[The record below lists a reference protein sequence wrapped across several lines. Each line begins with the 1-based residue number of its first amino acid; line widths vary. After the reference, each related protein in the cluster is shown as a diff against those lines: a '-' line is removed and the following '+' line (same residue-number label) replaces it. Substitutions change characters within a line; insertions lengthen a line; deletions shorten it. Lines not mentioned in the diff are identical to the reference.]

1 MQVRASSTPALE
13 RVQVPLCFGA
23 VAAGAALGTAAPGVG
38 STLEGAL
45 YPALAFLLYTMF
57 LHIPLADVGRAL
69 SERRFLAATLVT
81 NFAVLPP
88 VVFALTRLLPYD
100 RTLLVAALLV
110 LLVPCT
116 DWSITFAG
124 LGGGSARRMVAAT
137 PLLLAVQFATLPL
150 FLWLFAGRDLAG
162 VVEAGPFVEA
172 FVAVIAGPLAAA
184 ALTERLASR
193 SRPVGAAAGA
203 LGSLPVA
210 MTAVVLFFV
219 VASQIEV
226 ARNAGADLLAV
237 LPVFAL
243 FPLAAL
249 GAAWLVARAFGL
261 GVVEART
268 LSFSAATRNS
278 FVVLPLALALP
289 EGAELAAAVIVTQA
303 LVELTAM
310 VAFIRLVPRWVL
322 PQRVPH

>member
-1 MQVRASSTPALE
+1 MNTPSASTLE
-13 RVQVPLCFGA
+13 RRQVPIYFGA
-23 VAAGAALGTAAPGVG
+23 VGAGAALGIATPGIG
-38 STLEGAL
+38 SALEGAL

-57 LHIPLADVGRAL
+57 LHIPLVDLRRAL
-69 SERRFLAATLVT
+69 SERRFLTAALVT

-88 VVFALTRLLPYD
+88 IVWGLTRLLPD
-100 RTLLVAALLV
+100 DQTLLVAVLLV

-116 DWSITFAG
+116 DWSIAFAG

-150 FLWLFAGRDLAG
+150 YLWLFAGRGLTEI
-162 VVEAGPFVEA
+162 VEVGPFVEA
-172 FVAVIAGPLAAA
+172 FVAVIALPLAAA
-184 ALTERLASR
+184 ALTERLAFR
-193 SRPVGAAAGA
+193 SRRAGAAAAA
-203 LGSLPVA
+203 LGSLPVP
-210 MTAVVLFFV
+210 MTAAVLLIV
-219 VASQIEV
+219 VASQIDV
-226 ARNAGADLLAV
+226 ARSAGGDLLAV

-243 FPLAAL
+243 FPIAAL
-249 GAAWLVARAFGL
+249 GAAWLVGRAFGL
-261 GVVEART
+261 GIVEART
-268 LSFSAATRNS
+268 VTFSAATRNS

-322 PQRVPH
+322 PQRAAA